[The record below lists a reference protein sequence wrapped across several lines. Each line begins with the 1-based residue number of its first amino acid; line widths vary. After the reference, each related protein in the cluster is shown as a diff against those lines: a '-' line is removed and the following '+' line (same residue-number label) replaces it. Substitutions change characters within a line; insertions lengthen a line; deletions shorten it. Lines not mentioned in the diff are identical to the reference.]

1 MHVEFSKNSEIQECV
16 LLKYERDD
24 LHILKE
30 LSPFTG
36 DDYWTGIL
44 EWTIRLKHFSFLTIF
59 ELGLHSLLE
68 MHMKNNHKIGNFIIY
83 SNIQDGC
90 SAMQAVM

>member
-44 EWTIRLKHFSFLTIF
+44 E
-59 ELGLHSLLE
+59 
-68 MHMKNNHKIGNFIIY
+68 
-83 SNIQDGC
+83 
-90 SAMQAVM
+90 